1 MRRFDV
7 CGVRRACAEGVCVGR
22 FRANEVIKAVKA
34 LLDERLKGKKY
45 DSNESAQLSKEL
57 CTEIKEKVKEIGA
70 PRHKLVVQV
79 TIGEVQG
86 QGVRI
91 ASRCLWDVETDNHA
105 SAYYTNPHLYC
116 VAMVFACYY
125 E

>member
-1 MRRFDV
+1 MGMLFKLSDSFDMP
-7 CGVRRACAEGVCVGR
+7 
-22 FRANEVIKAVKA
+22 
-34 LLDERLKGKKY
+34 L
-45 DSNESAQLSKEL
+45 Q
-57 CTEIKEKVKEIGA
+57 KEKVKEIGA

-105 SAYYTNPHLYC
+105 SAYYTNPHCERPVLHQP
-116 VAMVFACYY
+116 AL
-125 E
+125 

>member
-1 MRRFDV
+1 MCCV
-7 CGVRRACAEGVCVGR
+7 AE
-22 FRANEVIKAVKA
+22 AVIQPPQ
-34 LLDERLKGKKY
+34 GKKY
-45 DSNESAQLSKEL
+45 DSNESASLSKEL

-91 ASRCLWDVETDNHA
+91 ASRYHTISISPPLC
-105 SAYYTNPHLYC
+105 
-116 VAMVFACYY
+116 
-125 E
+125 